1 MSVKIIVGYVRLLH
15 RVLQHYQLESLLSGS
30 EQQSQWQQLTDALN
44 NDAEQGFD
52 LTVYL
57 QLMKQL
63 QRYFKRP
70 ISLVMAE
77 QASLQDAGMMGYL
90 ASTSLNLQQ
99 AMYLLEQYYPLLFQ
113 QTNLEQL
120 KIVEQDQ
127 QIQIMWSA
135 NYQDYREIYELNLS
149 LIFRISKLIAQE
161 QLIPPRLIQLGLP
174 PHLSLS
180 HYEQFFGCKIQLYVG
195 QYKIC
200 FDQQVLQARSFA
212 ADQQL
217 NQVLSTQ
224 AKQSLQ
230 QADTFEHRQQ
240 LLKQKVWGFI
250 EQALKQ
256 QNEVIQDY
264 VARQMHYSERTLQ
277 RQLKSYQLNFQDILD
292 EYRLSLS
299 QTYLKQGRSLAEI
312 AELLGYADQS
322 AFGRAFKRWTGQ
334 TPKQFLKQL

>member
-1 MSVKIIVGYVRLLH
+1 MSVKIIVGYVRLLQ
-15 RVLQHYQLESLLSGS
+15 RVLQHYQLEYLIGGI
-30 EQQSQWQQLTDALN
+30 EQQLQWKQFAEALQ
-44 NDAEQGFD
+44 NDSEQGFD
-52 LTVYL
+52 LTVYV
-57 QLMKQL
+57 QLLKQL
-63 QRYFKRP
+63 QSHFKRP
-70 ISLVMAE
+70 ISLVVAE
-77 QASLQDAGMMGYL
+77 QASLQDVGMMGYL

-99 AMYLLEQYYPLLFQ
+99 AMYLLEQYYPLLFK

-127 QIQIMWSA
+127 LIQIIWSA
-135 NYQDYREIYELNLS
+135 NYEDYREIYELNLS
-149 LIFRISKLIAQE
+149 LIFRIAKLIVQE
-161 QLIPPRLIQLGLP
+161 QLIPPSFIQLGLT
-174 PHLSLS
+174 PHLSLA
-180 HYEQFFGCKIQLYVG
+180 HYEQFFGCKIQVYLG

-200 FDQQVLQARSFA
+200 FDQQVLLARNFA

-240 LLKQKVWGFI
+240 LLKQKVLGFI

-256 QNEVIQDY
+256 HNEVIQDQ
-264 VARQMHYSERTLQ
+264 VARLMHCSERTLQ

-292 EYRLSLS
+292 EYRLQLS
-299 QTYLKQGRSLAEI
+299 QSYLQQGRSLIEI

-334 TPKQFLKQL
+334 TPKQFLKQS

>member
-1 MSVKIIVGYVRLLH
+1 MSIKIIVGYVRLLH
-15 RVLQHYQLESLLSGS
+15 RVLQHYQLESQIKNIESNR
-30 EQQSQWQQLTDALN
+30 QWQQFYAALQG
-44 NDAEQGFD
+44 DSEQGFD
-52 LTVYL
+52 LTVYV
-57 QLMKQL
+57 QLLKQV
-63 QRYFKRP
+63 QVYFKRP
-70 ISLVMAE
+70 ISLVLAE
-77 QASLQDAGMMGYL
+77 HASLQDAGMMGYL

-127 QIQIMWSA
+127 MIQIIWSA
-135 NYQDYREIYELNLS
+135 HYQDYREIYELNLA
-149 LIFRISKLIAQE
+149 LIFQIAKLIVQE
-161 QLIPPRLIQLGLP
+161 PLLPPRFIHLGLTP
-174 PHLSLS
+174 ALSFA
-180 HYEQFFGCKIQLYVG
+180 HYEQFFGCKIQLYQG

-200 FDQQVLQARSFA
+200 FDQQVLQARSLA

-230 QADTFEHRQQ
+230 QTDPFEYRQQ
-240 LLKQKVWGFI
+240 MLKQKVVGCI

-256 QNEVIQDY
+256 KNEVVQHE
-264 VARQMHYSERTLQ
+264 VARQMHCSERTLQ
-277 RQLKSYQLNFQDILD
+277 RQLKAYQLNFQDILD
-292 EYRLSLS
+292 QYRLSLS
-299 QTYLKQGRSLAEI
+299 QSYLQQGRSLVEI

-334 TPKQFLKQL
+334 TPKQYLKQS